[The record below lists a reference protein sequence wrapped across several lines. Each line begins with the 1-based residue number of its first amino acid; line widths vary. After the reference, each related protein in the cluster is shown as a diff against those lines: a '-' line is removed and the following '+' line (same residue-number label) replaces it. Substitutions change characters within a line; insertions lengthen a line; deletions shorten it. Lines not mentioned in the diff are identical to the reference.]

1 MQQPDELDSRW
12 NGWISASATHN
23 WAQQDPLVD
32 WLNAYGK
39 QAGFVPDQER
49 LGYDPRF
56 DYVSYMLRQSWAF
69 EKAVVAW
76 LSTQTRLRVI
86 ATNPSQARVLA
97 KAEETIAAMRDG
109 VPIIAQAVLWNQD
122 DRTDGMVD
130 LLVRSDILA
139 QLCPTA
145 FANEKPQA
153 TTIPAPLLGDAPY
166 HYRPID
172 IKFTTLQLQQDGE
185 ASREHLAY
193 KVQNWVYNEALGK
206 TQGYT
211 PPASY
216 LLCRD
221 LFLALG
227 RVTHSNPELGR
238 LASEA
243 AAWLRRVHDEG
254 ATWKVLPLP
263 TVPELRPNLKAWQD
277 LRWHGAKREIAVI
290 QHDLTLL
297 PYVGAD
303 RRSFAA
309 ARGITRWDD
318 PALSARVLGL
328 DGEWG
333 RRVDAVLA
341 ANRQTGDDAVFR
353 TRITSN
359 IGNWQQPAAGEC
371 FVIVGA
377 VTDQAEDFTQLPER
391 GGAPMV
397 YMITWGW
404 ISGDGRWQ
412 TKQLIA
418 RDLSLAA
425 ETELKAAS
433 KKELTRI
440 AEQAG
445 VPVEKLR
452 LFHWGIAQFPWP
464 DGNWYDLLDNV
475 IYREPVAVRGAFGFS
490 LPKMAQAFYDLGL
503 IATSPPHLPAE
514 PTTPLSAMAGVWG
527 AAKEATERGWL
538 LGQTPVVQTIGL
550 YAHDACK
557 SMMEIVALLRRQA
570 SAALPEAA

>member
-1 MQQPDELDSRW
+1 MRQPDELDNQW
-12 NGWISASATHN
+12 TGWISASATHN
-23 WAQQDPLVD
+23 WAQQEPIVD

-39 QAGFVPDQER
+39 QAGFIPDHER
-49 LGYDPRF
+49 LGYDHRF
-56 DYVSYMLRQSWAF
+56 DYVSFVLRQSWAF

-76 LSTQTRLRVI
+76 LSRLSQLRVI
-86 ATNPSQARVLA
+86 ATNPSQTRLLA
-97 KAEETIAAMRDG
+97 KAEETVAAMRDG

-122 DRTDGMVD
+122 DRMDGMVD
-130 LLVRSDILA
+130 LLVRSDRLA
-139 QLCPTA
+139 QLCPAA
-145 FANEKPQA
+145 FAHETPHA

-166 HYRPID
+166 HYRAID

-185 ASREHLAY
+185 APRQHLAY

-216 LLCRD
+216 LLGRD
-221 LFLALG
+221 LFRALG
-227 RVTHSNPELGR
+227 RVSHSDSELGR

-243 AAWLRRVHDEG
+243 ATWLRRVQLEG
-254 ATWKVLPLP
+254 ATWQVLPLP
-263 TVPELRPNLKAWQD
+263 TVPELRPNLKASQD

-297 PYVGAD
+297 PYVGPD
-303 RRSFAA
+303 RRTLAA

-318 PALSARVLGL
+318 PALSARVVGL

-341 ANRQTGDDAVFR
+341 ANRQAANKAVVPTR
-353 TRITSN
+353 TASN
-359 IGNWQQPAAGEC
+359 VGNWQQPGAGEC

-377 VTDQAEDFTQLPER
+377 VTDQADDFSQLPER

-397 YMITWGW
+397 YMITLGW
-404 ISGDGRWQ
+404 LSGDGRCQ

-418 RDLSLAA
+418 QDLSLAA

-440 AEQAG
+440 AESAG

-452 LFHWGIAQFPWP
+452 LFHWGIPQVPWP
-464 DGNWYDLLDNV
+464 DGNWYDLLENL
-475 IYREPVAVRGAFGFS
+475 IYREPVAVRGAFGFG

-503 IATSPPHLPAE
+503 IATPLPHLPAE
-514 PTTPLSAMAGVWG
+514 PTAPLSAMAGVWW
-527 AAKEATERGWL
+527 AAQEAAERGWS

-550 YAHDACK
+550 YAEDACK